1 MDLGFLKNNKNN
13 SKSNSDLVEEDFVE
27 LDAKMSE
34 QSKEVVIRAETLK
47 EFEDVDNV
55 QQHLRDN
62 HIVWVNIK
70 PLKDRDM
77 TKLKRAVNRLK
88 KTVKAVNGDMAGV
101 DENWIVVCPEFATI
115 ERSEE
120 VKEGS
125 K

>member
-115 ERSEE
+115 ERSDE